1 MITIGT
7 ILYVGL
13 LLVNAMAILN
23 EERFLAR
30 IGWTSQA
37 QHMAQQQTFAQPYD
51 PYSGMAG
58 QQQDVGVKVKLVNLI
73 GAVRTLMRV
82 PLIFVNVGVIIYELL
97 LGS

>member
-1 MITIGT
+1 MISIGT
-7 ILYVGL
+7 ILYVSL

-37 QHMAQQQTFAQPYD
+37 QQQTYAQPYD
-51 PYSGMAG
+51 PYSGIG
-58 QQQDVGVKVKLVNLI
+58 GPQQDISVKAKLVNLI

-82 PLIFVNVGVIIYELL
+82 PLIFINVGVIIYELL